1 MMAVSCIKN
10 NVNNLKQVVVIMKKA
25 LFLFVLSVWGLSG
38 CTQSMVNENEASLKK
53 VAPSW
58 IVSTQDEDSEY
69 LYAKGQAPL
78 DEGQADAIEQAKASA
93 KQNLAA
99 LVNGRMQAMPSAKQ
113 IAVEEETPFE
123 SKLRKAIR
131 AEVKGYQITV
141 PDADTVY
148 VDDEANTVFALAK
161 IPKAAIDDA
170 MMERLQAL
178 DNQLTDYLHVSGK
191 GSKLNQLLS
200 ILPAMPTIEARADLK
215 AHLENFK
222 GESITLPHDQLA
234 ELLQKRMNTL
244 VDQIVINLD
253 ASTQETAAFE
263 TAFRKALASEGFNM
277 TARKPDLTFK
287 YFIEANESKEETLY
301 KVSLIGDLEMIND
314 LGVTVATVSNEYQG
328 MNEMKPEATGA
339 ALMAFADE
347 ATDTIVKTSVDYMNK
362 VNQLNYNR

>member
-1 MMAVSCIKN
+1 M
-10 NVNNLKQVVVIMKKA
+10 
-25 LFLFVLSVWGLSG
+25 
-38 CTQSMVNENEASLKK
+38 KK

-58 IVSTQDEDSEY
+58 IVSTQDEDSNY

-78 DEGQADAIEQAKASA
+78 AEGQDQAVEQAKVSA

-99 LVNGRMQAMPSAKQ
+99 LVKGRMETMPSAKQ
-113 IAVEEETPFE
+113 IAVNDETPFE
-123 SKLRKAIR
+123 SKLRQAIR
-131 AEVKGYQITV
+131 AEVKDYQVTV

-148 VDDEANTVFALAK
+148 VDKEAGTVFALAK
-161 IPKAAIDDA
+161 IPKAAIDEA

-178 DNQLTDYLHVSGK
+178 DTQLTDYLHVSSK

-200 ILPAMPTIEARADLK
+200 VLPAMPTIEARAGLK

-222 GESITLPHDQLA
+222 GEPISLPHDQLA

-263 TAFRKALASEGFNM
+263 TAFRKALVSEGFNM

-339 ALMAFADE
+339 ALMAFADD

-362 VNQLNYNR
+362 VNQLNYKR